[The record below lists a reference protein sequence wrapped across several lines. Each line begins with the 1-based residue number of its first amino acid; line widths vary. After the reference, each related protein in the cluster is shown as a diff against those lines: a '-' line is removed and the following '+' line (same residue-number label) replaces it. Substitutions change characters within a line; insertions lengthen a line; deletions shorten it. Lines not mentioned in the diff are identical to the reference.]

1 MKWLVLAV
9 VVILVAPSIASRL
22 QALDPDNADNPDNPA
37 NAAAGTQ
44 RKRGFVYR
52 AVRRFGLRK
61 VFVAFVL
68 ILVILGVAAYLLI
81 TKL

>member
-1 MKWLVLAV
+1 VKWLVLAV

-22 QALDPDNADNPDNPA
+22 KALDPDNADNPDNPA
-37 NAAAGTQ
+37 NAARTQ

-52 AVRRFGLRK
+52 AVRRFGLGK
-61 VFVAFVL
+61 VFAAFVL
-68 ILVILGVAAYLLI
+68 ILLILGVAAYLLI